1 MNLKTIISKKRTFY
15 ITFLVVVAILF
26 IAKKDPSLTPPR
38 GREQPPTTS
47 PEGENKPPLGEVWR
61 GFRGGLE
68 GVNAQFSIFNFQ
80 FSLRPHPI
88 YGVSNYDTAFPDVN
102 DEQLPY
108 AQRHGITP
116 QQNRKGLEPLVGSKL
131 VCVGSSPFY
140 HLDRLKT
147 SVPYLVPK
155 AWQLLGTIVKNFA
168 DSLGMKHL
176 PQAQLI
182 VTSVTRTKDDVG
194 QLQTTNV
201 NSVSNS
207 CHFYGTTFDIAYTR
221 YHPVTLSNGT
231 TARLVRDDT
240 LKWVL
245 SEVLRDLRQAN
256 RCLVKHEKKQGCF
269 HITVK

>member
-26 IAKKDPSLTPPR
+26 IAKKTSIQKTETGEQKIEKSEAQTNDSLKLDLDKMVNGQR
-38 GREQPPTTS
+38 S
-47 PEGENKPPLGEVWR
+47 M
-61 GFRGGLE
+61 
-68 GVNAQFSIFNFQ
+68 VNAQFSIFNFQ